1 MKKHTI
7 WLTELIIWG
16 LIIFSAIFVSMFIYT
31 KNIREKYTYYVFFN
45 DVDGLIKGS
54 PVKIQGYQI
63 GYVSNISIVN
73 DDVFVTFIITDKEI
87 KMPDNMTA
95 TVAFTGMGGSKSL
108 ELFVPPEGSKAGN
121 YITTIEPR
129 RLQDFYV
136 YQNQIANNIV
146 SMTTAFME
154 LADEDRINWLKNF
167 IKEPTMLKYI
177 GTTLD
182 NVQQKE
188 QSFMNKRSKN
198 ADTNKK

>member
-1 MKKHTI
+1 MKKYSI
-7 WLTELIIWG
+7 WLTEFVIWG
-16 LIIFSAIFVSMFIYT
+16 IVIFSAVFISLYFYT
-31 KNIREKYTYYVFFN
+31 IDTKENYTYNVFFN
-45 DVDGLIKGS
+45 DADGLIKGS

-63 GYVSNISIVN
+63 GHVSNISLIN
-73 DDVFVTFIITDKEI
+73 DEVFITFIITDKDI
-87 KMPDNMTA
+87 KMPEKLAA
-95 TVAFTGMGGSKSL
+95 TIAFTGMGGSKSL

-129 RLQDFYV
+129 RIQDFYV

-146 SMTTAFME
+146 SMTAAFME
-154 LADEDRINWLKNF
+154 LADEQRVNWLKNF

-188 QSFMNKRSKN
+188 QSFMNKRSK
-198 ADTNKK
+198 KR

>member
-1 MKKHTI
+1 MAYGIDNLGINNILCNFCKHVYIHKKYQRK
-7 WLTELIIWG
+7 
-16 LIIFSAIFVSMFIYT
+16 IY
-31 KNIREKYTYYVFFN
+31 ILRLFN

-146 SMTTAFME
+146 SMTAAFME
-154 LADEDRINWLKNF
+154 LADEDRVNWLKNF
-167 IKEPTMLKYI
+167 IKEPTMLRYI